1 MPCTVDFHLGVE
13 ILPVWQW
20 FFKLKVP
27 GSQMDKIKPEDI
39 AGISFYLRTFC
50 LYLI

>member
-1 MPCTVDFHLGVE
+1 MPCTVDFYAGVE
-13 ILPVWQW
+13 ILLVWQW

-27 GSQMDKIKPEDI
+27 DSQVEKIKPEDI
-39 AGISFYLRTFC
+39 VSSSLYLRTFC